1 MLFGHSF
8 VKRLFFHLRELAGPL
23 HPGLFEQKCAELLKV
38 QHHIK
43 QVFLSGHS
51 GDNTISP
58 HVPHT
63 VISKVKPSI
72 IMIDLGS
79 NDIAQGRGGGEIAQR
94 LVDLAHRLRATYGAL
109 IIIMS
114 VVPRDRGLGNMTPEQ
129 FRVCMG
135 ELEVRLRELV
145 GTKGDQGIMLV
156 KQSGFYKTQ
165 VVGGCI
171 DKPVSEWSVDGIHP
185 APPHGM
191 DRYMSSV
198 REAIFRGIKV
208 LRQ

>member
-1 MLFGHSF
+1 MY
-8 VKRLFFHLRELAGPL
+8 
-23 HPGLFEQKCAELLKV
+23 
-38 QHHIK
+38 HHIK

-79 NDIAQGRGGGEIAQR
+79 NDIAQGRGGEELSQR
-94 LVDLAHRLRATYGAL
+94 LVDLAHRLRTTYRAL
-109 IIIMS
+109 IIMS

-135 ELEVRLRELV
+135 ELGVRLRELV
-145 GTKGDQGIMLV
+145 FV
-156 KQSGFYKTQ
+156 KQA
-165 VVGGCI
+165 GCI
-171 DKPVSEWSVDGIHP
+171 DKPVSKSG
-185 APPHGM
+185 PPSWDEQVHEFSEG
-191 DRYMSSV
+191 
-198 REAIFRGIKV
+198 
-208 LRQ
+208 